1 MPPSSYATVNLFNDV
16 SIFLLSKTI
25 FADPELAYQLQQRA
39 QYLSRLCVTWQ
50 SKVRA
55 IDVNM
60 PQSWGPSEEDLL
72 KALESERQGS
82 WSMNKSMDTGEEDED
97 EYEDSESE
105 DEEDGELFYA
115 SEMSALS
122 DAYRQNSDQL
132 LESFSANLF
141 HDHTLSSTG
150 SPRKRK
156 HY

>member
-16 SIFLLSKTI
+16 SPSLLSKI
-25 FADPELAYQLQQRA
+25 VFADPELAYQLQQQA
-39 QYLSRLCVTWQ
+39 QYLSRLCITWQ

-55 IDVNM
+55 IGVNM
-60 PQSWGPSEEDLL
+60 PQSWGPSDQDLL
-72 KALESERQGS
+72 RALESERQGS
-82 WSMNKSMDTGEEDED
+82 WSMNESMDTDEEHED

-105 DEEDGELFYA
+105 DEEDGELLYA

-122 DAYRQNSDQL
+122 DAYHQNSDQCF
-132 LESFSANLF
+132 FSENLF
-141 HDHTLSSTG
+141 HDHTLPSTS